1 MKNSE
6 YIYTCVLFFCG
17 GLPETLLF
25 KAVVIQHTRL
35 TITTNDLPNFVL
47 KIEDSLENN
56 DIPLTIVQT
65 FPNPNRVSIKSW
77 DNSIF

>member
-1 MKNSE
+1 M
-6 YIYTCVLFFCG
+6 
-17 GLPETLLF
+17 
-25 KAVVIQHTRL
+25 QHTRL
-35 TITTNDLPNFVL
+35 TITTNDLPHFVL
-47 KIEDSLENN
+47 KIEDSVENN